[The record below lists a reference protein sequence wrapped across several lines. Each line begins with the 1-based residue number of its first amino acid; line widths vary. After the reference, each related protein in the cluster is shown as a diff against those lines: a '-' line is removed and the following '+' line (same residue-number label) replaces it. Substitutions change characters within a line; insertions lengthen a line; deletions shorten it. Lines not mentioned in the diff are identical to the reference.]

1 MSHGGCDPAMI
12 TMVACPETRARLQE
26 MAEAMGISV
35 VTASDPSVVRATAD
49 ALTPVMFFLEIVPP
63 GCEALSLIK
72 ELCERYP
79 SSPVIALGSEPGD
92 RAALDAMKAGA
103 LEYVLISAASEE
115 LQRAIRRAQRV
126 GSAGSEGLPTIERM
140 ECTVVCLPDLMLVE
154 STVAWVIQHTTVP
167 LPSNRQM
174 HLRTALQELLLNAI
188 EHGSLEIYYRE
199 KQEALARGT
208 YDELVARRRCDPRFA
223 GRRVIVR
230 WVYDKREKLLRYSVI
245 DQGRGFRWKSL
256 LGRSQEP
263 CSTEDANGRGLFLVQ
278 ELFPDL
284 TYNERGNEVTLT
296 VPLL

>member
-1 MSHGGCDPAMI
+1 
-12 TMVACPETRARLQE
+12 MVACPETHARLQE
-26 MAEAMGISV
+26 AAKAMGISV
-35 VTASDPSVVRATAD
+35 VTASDPAVMRATAD
-49 ALTPVMFFLEIVPP
+49 AMTPDVFFVEIVPP
-63 GCEALSLIK
+63 GGEALPLIK

-103 LEYVLISAASEE
+103 LEYVRIPAASEE
-115 LQRAIRRAQRV
+115 LQRVIRRAQRV
-126 GSAGSEGLPTIERM
+126 GSAGSEAPPTIERT

-154 STVAWVIQHTTVP
+154 STVAWVIQHTPVP
-167 LPSNRQM
+167 LPSDRQM

-263 CSTEDANGRGLFLVQ
+263 CSPEDANGRGLFLVQ